1 MHSVGDSRYSP
12 LFVKFIHHFNGDRDY
27 YECHEVLEEL
37 WMEEGRD
44 PLYQGLLQV
53 AVALYHHRNGNVNG
67 ARKLFRG
74 ALGKLEY
81 QPEDA
86 LGIDLAAFRRDAQ
99 ARLDVLEQSTEA
111 PFPERHLNI
120 RVLDPL
126 LREQVEAMG
135 RESGIEPRGTTGE
148 KEVL

>member
-1 MHSVGDSRYSP
+1 MQPVDDRRYSP

-74 ALGKLEY
+74 ALGKLEF

-86 LGIDLAAFRRDAQ
+86 LGIDLAAFRQDAR
-99 ARLDVLEQSTEA
+99 ARLDVLEELKEA
-111 PFPERHLNI
+111 PFPEQHLDI

-126 LREQVEAMG
+126 LQERVEAMG
-135 RESGIEPRGTTGE
+135 REVRIEQRGKTGKRGE
-148 KEVL
+148 